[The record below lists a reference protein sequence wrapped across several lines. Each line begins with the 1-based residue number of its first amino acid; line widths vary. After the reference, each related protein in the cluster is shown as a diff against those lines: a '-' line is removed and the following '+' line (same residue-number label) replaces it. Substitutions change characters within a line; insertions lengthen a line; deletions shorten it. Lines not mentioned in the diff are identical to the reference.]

1 MAETTLKTVY
11 CVYFDSYR
19 FLPEIVA
26 AYTDEKEAYAH
37 VLARAREDG
46 YETLEAYEM
55 ARADEELQDWYTVV
69 EVPVP
74 AKFVD

>member
-1 MAETTLKTVY
+1 MPETTPKIVY

-19 FLPEIVA
+19 LLPEIVA

-69 EVPVP
+69 EVPVLT
-74 AKFVD
+74 KFVD